1 MDGRSPHQP
10 LSDVDSSILTTQLYA
25 ATAAAQ
31 RVLSIWNC
39 NSLVTVRIS
48 IEDLR
53 TAFVQIM
60 RARTALEAIPQNPS
74 PALAD
79 ARSQYVSVLEQLRP
93 HLPRFEGWLLAE
105 RGRLDA
111 RCGHASSVH
120 RWAEANRR
128 IR

>member
-10 LSDVDSSILTTQLYA
+10 LPDVDSSILTSQLDA

-31 RVLSIWNC
+31 RVLSIWNG
-39 NSLVTVRIS
+39 NPLETVRIG

-53 TAFVQIM
+53 AAFVQIM
-60 RARTALEAIPQNPS
+60 RARAALELIPQNPP

-79 ARSQYVSVLEQLRP
+79 ARSRYHSVLEQLKP

-111 RCGHASSVH
+111 RRGHASSVH
-120 RWAEANRR
+120 RWVEANRR
-128 IR
+128 TR